1 MTAEGIILTLKIMD
15 LEKVREMLDRRYD
28 ELKSG
33 EVKPID
39 GEEAFAL
46 LRKKSQQ
53 WRERGNQ

>member
-1 MTAEGIILTLKIMD
+1 LTAEGIILTLKIMD

-53 WRERGNQ
+53 WSERGNQ

>member
-1 MTAEGIILTLKIMD
+1 MKIMD